1 MPDLHKP
8 STTKIGAATRLLFVA
23 VAALCVSL
31 LLVGC
36 SDSSST
42 PATQADGS
50 QRRPQT
56 RGFAGNTVTNLDF
69 LAQAAQSLITGTAIY
84 DADFAD
90 PFVYREGGDFWA
102 YATNTQ
108 DAHVPVL
115 ASTGGGVVDAL
126 PDLPEWTTEG
136 YIWSPSVAKIGD
148 QMVLYYATAAL
159 GRMCI
164 SVGIADNPL
173 GPFVDT
179 SSEPLICPYDDGG
192 VIDPSPY
199 EIDGKRYLTWKID
212 GNCCDLP
219 TSIVASE
226 LSADGTK
233 LVGETTT
240 LLTPDQD
247 WEGGLIE
254 APSMTSLDGNLVL
267 AYSANAWDSANYAVG
282 AATCEGPLG
291 PCSKLDGPFLH
302 SEGSF
307 EGPGGEEWFTSPLG
321 DTMLVFH
328 AWPKGDVNDADI
340 GRHLYLEVVEW
351 DGGPKLVGQQRARTA
366 LVVLIGS
373 ILIVAVGAGVV
384 LNELRKKRRDKHSKT
399 PSPQP

>member
-69 LAQAAQSLITGTAIY
+69 LAQAARSLITGTAIY

-126 PDLPEWTTEG
+126 PDLLNGPPRATSG
-136 YIWSPSVAKIGD
+136 PHRSPRS
-148 QMVLYYATAAL
+148 AT
-159 GRMCI
+159 RWCCI
-164 SVGIADNPL
+164 
-173 GPFVDT
+173 T
-179 SSEPLICPYDDGG
+179 
-192 VIDPSPY
+192 
-199 EIDGKRYLTWKID
+199 
-212 GNCCDLP
+212 
-219 TSIVASE
+219 
-226 LSADGTK
+226 
-233 LVGETTT
+233 
-240 LLTPDQD
+240 
-247 WEGGLIE
+247 
-254 APSMTSLDGNLVL
+254 
-267 AYSANAWDSANYAVG
+267 
-282 AATCEGPLG
+282 
-291 PCSKLDGPFLH
+291 
-302 SEGSF
+302 
-307 EGPGGEEWFTSPLG
+307 
-321 DTMLVFH
+321 
-328 AWPKGDVNDADI
+328 
-340 GRHLYLEVVEW
+340 
-351 DGGPKLVGQQRARTA
+351 QRP
-366 LVVLIGS
+366 
-373 ILIVAVGAGVV
+373 
-384 LNELRKKRRDKHSKT
+384 H
-399 PSPQP
+399 